1 MEEIAQQFKEEL
13 QELLDRYKTRLSV
26 PRIMSI
32 AQDVFH
38 KTLSIKYHPELHNLT
53 EEHIQQIVNSGP
65 SFLEQHALKE
75 EFIAHP
81 PVTGKWSSEH
91 NTLQRRLRRI
101 ELEGSASHDAVTGID
116 LDSSMMHL
124 GGSDDK

>member
-26 PRIMSI
+26 PRIMGI

-65 SFLEQHALKE
+65 SFLEQHAVKG
-75 EFIAHP
+75 EFRC
-81 PVTGKWSSEH
+81 T
-91 NTLQRRLRRI
+91 
-101 ELEGSASHDAVTGID
+101 D
-116 LDSSMMHL
+116 
-124 GGSDDK
+124 